1 MEQYG
6 KTLAA
11 AHKITSRRTRESLLA
26 RLADNESTLV
36 EVCNV
41 LTESVSAHQ
50 RITPAAE
57 WLIDNFHLIDEQIAT
72 AKRHLPRGYSR
83 ELPRLASG
91 PSAGLPRVYDIA
103 LETISHGDGLVDAQ
117 RLSRFVA
124 AYQTVTVL
132 KLGELWAIPI
142 MLRLALI
149 ENLRRVGVR
158 MATGRADRDLANVWA
173 DQMME
178 TAESD
183 PKSLILVIADMARSS
198 PPLGSAFVAE
208 LTRRLQGQSPSLALA
223 LTWIEQQLA
232 ESHLTIDQLVQLE
245 AQVQASHQVS
255 ISNSIGSLRLLSA
268 IDWREFVEQMSVVER
283 ILRED
288 PAGVHASMEF
298 ATRDSY
304 RHATEQIARHSAL
317 SESEV
322 AAKAVEL
329 AAARAADV
337 GDAAA
342 ADPRAAHVG
351 FYLIDEG
358 LPVLES
364 AVGVKR
370 SALDSLCS
378 FGHRYP
384 LQIYLGT
391 IAVITGTL
399 TAGLVGRTYSG
410 LAEPHSAASIALL
423 TMVTLVSML
432 ATSQLAVS
440 FVNWLVTLLVAPRSL
455 PRMDYSSGIA
465 PEART
470 LVAVPTL
477 LTDRQ
482 SVQSLIEALE
492 VRFLA
497 NRDPLLHFALLSD
510 FPDAAEETLPTDAP
524 LLQLAQ
530 DGINALNRA
539 YCPNEQSRS
548 GDIFYLLH
556 RPRRWNPQQGAW
568 MGYERKR
575 GKLGDLNSLLR
586 GNPGDRF
593 SLIVGDIE
601 VLSQVKY
608 VITLDTDT
616 QLPRDSAREL
626 IGVMAHLLNWPQFD
640 RPRFDWP
647 PSNRPARVERRRV
660 VTAGYGILQPRVAV
674 SLPGTRRSQ
683 YARLFSGE
691 PGLDPYT
698 RTVSDV
704 YQDAFGEGSFIG
716 KGIYDVDA
724 FENALADRFPN
735 NRILSHDLLEGC
747 YARSGLLS
755 DVELYEQ
762 FPARYSADVARRHR
776 WIRGDWQLVGWLR
789 RTVRMSDGR
798 REPNPLSWLSQWKV
812 FDNLRRSL
820 VPATLM
826 LILLVGWAALRD
838 PLLWTA
844 VVIAVLLLPAVATAL
859 TDLLRKPEEASV
871 EQHIVAV
878 ARTARVQFAQVLL
891 ALAWLPYEAF
901 YSLDAILRTLWRKLI
916 SRRRLLEWKPSSIV
930 ERQLEESHST
940 DLAAVYRTMW
950 IAPAIAVLTW
960 TVMPAMNVSALR
972 IAAPILLL
980 WLVSPALAWWIS
992 RPLAPRSEDLS
1003 LGHVRFLRKL
1013 ARKTWG
1019 YFETYVNAEEN
1030 WLPPDNVQQKSGV
1043 VIAHRTSPTNMGLAL
1058 LADLGAHDLGYQS
1071 AGQLLTRTS
1080 HALRTMQSL
1089 ERYRGHFF
1097 NWYDTR
1103 TLTPL
1108 APRYVSTVDS
1118 GNLAG
1123 HVLTLCAGLA
1133 SLADAPIVHP
1143 RWVEGVSDTF
1153 EVLRAA
1159 IGPQAPR
1166 VVVRFAAALERAA
1179 TEHDSKLASV
1189 FHHVDLLA
1197 TASAEIAEHYRAQPV
1212 ALPAAPVFAGP
1223 EVPNAADE
1231 HMLEIDGWAEALARQ
1246 CAALRDELILLAPW
1260 LAATKSETSGV
1271 AHVAEVSSV
1280 TTLRAL
1286 AALDE
1291 TGEKEPRD
1299 SATLR
1304 AQAATRA
1311 RERIAA
1317 IDDLVQQASAFA
1329 DVDYGFLFD
1338 RVRRQFVIGY
1348 NVGDA
1353 RADASY
1359 YDLLASE
1366 ARLVNFVAIAQG
1378 KLPQESWFALGRL
1391 LTSAG
1396 GEPVLLSW
1404 SGSMFEYLMPLLIM
1418 PTYEHTLLDQ
1428 TYIAAV
1434 DRQIEY
1440 GRQRGVPWGVSECGY
1455 NAVDAHDNYQYRA
1468 FGVPGLGLKRGL
1480 ADDLVIAPYASAL
1493 ALMVSPEAACVNLQR
1508 LAEVGMYGRFGMF
1521 EAIDYTPSRQ
1531 RRGESS
1537 SIVRS
1542 FMAHHHGMSLVA
1554 FSNALLAKPMQRRFE
1569 SDPLF
1574 KATLLLL
1581 QERIPRATLFY
1592 DTATIAPDLAVTS
1605 TSAELP
1611 IRVLATPNT
1620 PVPEVNLL
1628 SNGRYHVMVTNA
1640 GGGSSRWKDFA
1651 ITRWREDT
1659 TCDNWGMFCY
1669 LRDVASGEFWSVAY
1683 QPTLR
1688 VTGHY
1693 EAIFTEGRA
1702 EFRRRDLDIETHTEI
1717 VVSPEDDI
1725 ELRRVRITN
1734 RGRSRRT
1741 IEVTSYAEMVLAP
1754 PAADALHSA
1763 FSNLFV
1769 QTEIIEGRAAILCT
1783 RRPRSRD
1790 EHTPIS
1796 FQLMTVHGEAGTPSF
1811 ETDRVR
1817 FIGRGGTIAAPHA
1830 LLGRSALSGSA
1841 GSVLDPIA
1849 AIRQQVTIDA
1859 GDSATVDIVCGV
1871 GDTRDVVLGLIEK
1884 YQDRRLADR
1893 VFDLTWTHSQVVLR
1907 QLNATEADAQLY
1919 SRLASSVLYA
1929 NESLRG
1935 PPSVLMRNRR
1945 SQSGL
1950 WSYAISGDLPIVLL
1964 QISKAASIDLVR
1976 QMVQA
1981 HAYWRLKG
1989 LAVDLV
1995 IWNEDHDVYRQQLQ
2009 EQILGLIAAGVEAHF
2024 VERPGGG
2031 IFVRHAEQISNE
2043 DRLLFESVAR
2053 VIISDSRG
2061 TLAEQ
2066 VGRRAPLEVRV
2077 PRLTPTRTYRP
2088 EPPLEPI
2095 VDDLILFNGLG
2106 GFTPDGREYVIA
2118 PPRGKAT
2125 PAPWVNVLANPNFGT
2140 VVAESGQA
2148 YTWNMNAH
2156 LYRLTPW
2163 QNDTVD
2169 EANGEALYIRDE
2181 ETAKFWSP
2189 SSSEISPSD
2198 DVAPTVTRHGF
2209 GYSVFERIED
2219 DIHSELTIFV
2229 ALDAS
2234 IKFSI
2239 LKLTNRSERPRRL
2252 SVTGYAEWVLGDLRT
2267 KSAMHVMT
2275 EVEPKFGAIYA
2286 RNPFNTEFA
2295 ESIGFFDVDDTA
2307 RTVTGD
2313 RTEFIGRN
2321 RTWRN
2326 PAALRRTRLSGR
2338 VGAALD
2344 PCAAMQVTFDLA
2356 PEQEREIVF
2365 RLGAANSVAA
2375 ANALVQR
2382 FRGVAIAHQ
2391 ALEAVLQHWQ
2401 RTLGAVQV
2409 DTPDTALNVLTNGWL
2424 VYQTMGCRLWG
2435 RSGYYQSGGAFGF
2448 RDQLQDVMALLHTEP
2463 GAARAQ
2469 IVLCA
2474 SRQFVEGDVQHWWH
2488 PPSGRGVRTHCSDDY
2503 LWLPLATSRYV
2514 LATGDVSILDE
2525 TSRFLEGRPVNAED
2539 DSYYDMPVRSDE
2551 SADVYQ
2557 HCVRA
2562 ILYGLKFG
2570 EHGLPLIGSGDWND
2584 GMNLVGMRGKGESVW
2599 LAFFLCHVLRQFAP
2613 IARMRGETSFAA
2625 RCEHEATQL
2634 AMRIEETA
2642 WDGDWYRRA
2651 YFDDGTPLGSKSNP
2665 ECQIDSIS
2673 QSWSVLSGAG
2683 DLARSRRAMDAVYA
2697 RLVRREHALIQLL
2710 DPPFDKSDLDP
2721 GYIRGYVP
2729 GVRENGGQYTHAA
2742 IWTAMAFAALGDCRR
2757 AWELTSMINPVN
2769 HGRTAETEAI
2779 YKVEPYVVA
2788 ADVYAV
2794 APHTGRGGWTWYTG
2808 SAGWMYRLI
2817 VESLLGLKLEGD
2829 RLHVTPC
2836 LPAEWSEFK
2845 LSYRYRETEYRI
2857 TVFRSSVEDE
2867 EHVRVT
2873 VDSAAQAGDYI
2884 QLVDDRK
2891 THEVEVRVNA
2901 RAVAGESLLAK

>member
-6 KTLAA
+6 KTLAGT
-11 AHKITSRRTRESLLA
+11 HKITARRTREPLLA
-26 RLADNESTLV
+26 RLADNENKLV
-36 EVCNV
+36 EVCHL
-41 LTESVSAHQ
+41 LTESLTVHQ
-50 RITPAAE
+50 RITPAGE
-57 WLIDNFHLIDEQIAT
+57 WLIDNFHLIEEQIAT

-103 LETISHGDGLVDAQ
+103 LETISHGDGLVDAP

-124 AYQTVTVL
+124 SYQTVTPL

-158 MATGRADRDLANVWA
+158 MAAARADRDLANVWA

-178 TAESD
+178 IAESD

-208 LTRRLQGQSPSLALA
+208 LTRRLQGQSPALALA

-245 AQVQASHQVS
+245 AQQQASHQVS

-268 IDWREFVEQMSVVER
+268 IDWREFVEELSAVET

-288 PAGVHASMEF
+288 PAGVHAAMEF

-304 RHATEQIARHSAL
+304 RHATEQAARRSTL

-329 AAARAADV
+329 ARNRVDTT
-337 GDAAA
+337 
-342 ADPRAAHVG
+342 DPRTAHVG
-351 FYLIDEG
+351 YYLIDEG
-358 LPVLES
+358 LPALER

-370 SALDSLCS
+370 SALDTLRG
-378 FGHRYP
+378 FGRRYP
-384 LQIYLGT
+384 LPIYLGT
-391 IAVITGTL
+391 IVTITAAL
-399 TAGLVGRTYSG
+399 SVG
-410 LAEPHSAASIALL
+410 LATRVYPWLAVSLDAASVALL
-423 TMVTLVSML
+423 ALPILLFLL

-440 FVNWLVTLLVAPRSL
+440 IVNWLVTLLVKPRPL
-455 PRMDYSSGIA
+455 PRMDYSEGI
-465 PEART
+465 PPSVRT

-477 LTDRQ
+477 LTDAA
-482 SVQSLIEALE
+482 SAEKLLEALE

-497 NRDPLLHFALLSD
+497 NRDANLHFALLTD
-510 FPDAAEETLPTDAP
+510 FPDAYQETLSSDDA
-524 LLQLAQ
+524 LLQLAR
-530 DGINALNRA
+530 DGINSLNRT
-539 YCPNEQSRS
+539 YGDKGESS

-556 RPRRWNPQQGAW
+556 RPRRWNAQQRMW
-568 MGYERKR
+568 MGRERKR
-575 GKLGDLNSLLR
+575 GKLGDLNALLR
-586 GNPGDRF
+586 GHAGDAF
-593 SLIVGDIE
+593 SVIVGDIE
-601 VLSQVKY
+601 PLSQVKY

-616 QLPRDSAREL
+616 QLPRESARQL
-626 IGVMAHLLNWPQFD
+626 VGAMAHPLNWPQFD
-640 RPRFDWP
+640 RPRFDP
-647 PSNRPARVERRRV
+647 TQAGSSDSNSPRRATPRHA
-660 VTAGYGILQPRVAV
+660 VTAGYGILQPRIAV
-674 SLPGTRRSQ
+674 SLPETRRSP
-683 YARLFSGE
+683 YARLYSGE

-724 FENALADRFPN
+724 FESALANRFPD

-747 YARSGLLS
+747 LARSGLLS
-755 DVELYEQ
+755 DVQLYEQ
-762 FPARYSADVARRHR
+762 FPSRYSADVARRHR
-776 WIRGDWQLVGWLR
+776 WIRGDWQLLGWLR
-789 RTVRMSDGR
+789 RRVPLPDGR
-798 REPNPLSWLSQWKV
+798 RVPNPMSWLSQWKI

-820 VPATLM
+820 VPVSLLLM
-826 LILLVGWAALRD
+826 LLVGWAAL
-838 PLLWTA
+838 PHPWLWTA
-844 VVIAVLLLPAVATAL
+844 VVFAVLLLPAVTTAL
-859 TDLLRKPEEASV
+859 TDLLRKPHETPI
-871 EQHIVAV
+871 EQHLVAV
-878 ARTARVQFAQVLL
+878 GRTAQTQATQSLL

-901 YSLDAILRTLWRKLI
+901 YSVDAIARTLWRTLI

-930 ERQLEESHST
+930 ERQLEEGNSS
-940 DLAAVYRTMW
+940 DLAAVYQTMW
-950 IAPAIAVLTW
+950 IAPTIAVLTW
-960 TVMPAMNVSALR
+960 TVMPAMNASALR

-992 RPLAPRSEDLS
+992 RPLAPRSDDLS
-1003 LGHVRFLRKL
+1003 VDQVKFLRRL

-1019 YFETYVNAEEN
+1019 FFETYVSAEEN

-1043 VIAHRTSPTNMGLAL
+1043 VIAHRTSPTNIGLAL
-1058 LADLGAHDLGYQS
+1058 LGELTARDFGYQTG
-1071 AGQLLTRTS
+1071 GQFVTRTTN
-1080 HALRTMQSL
+1080 AMRMMQSL
-1089 ERYRGHFF
+1089 ERHRGHFF

-1103 TLTPL
+1103 TLAPL
-1108 APRYVSTVDS
+1108 TPRYISTVDS
-1118 GNLAG
+1118 GNLVG
-1123 HVLTLCAGLA
+1123 SLLTLRAGLA
-1133 SLADAPIVHP
+1133 SIADQPIVHA
-1143 RWVEGVSDTF
+1143 RWLLGISDTF
-1153 EVLRAA
+1153 EVLREA
-1159 IGPQAPR
+1159 IGQQAPGP
-1166 VVVRFAAALERAA
+1166 VDRFAAALDQGLAK
-1179 TEHDSKLASV
+1179 HDGTLASV
-1189 FHHVDLLA
+1189 WSHIERLA
-1197 TASAEIAEHYRAQPV
+1197 TLAAEIAEHYRALPV
-1212 ALPAAPVFAGP
+1212 ALPTPPVFAGP
-1223 EVPNAADE
+1223 EVPDVADQRV
-1231 HMLEIDGWAEALARQ
+1231 LEIDGWAEALARQ
-1246 CAALRDELILLAPW
+1246 CAGMRDELQLLAPW
-1260 LAATKSETSGV
+1260 LAEPKSKLGGV
-1271 AHVAEVSSV
+1271 ALVGDGTAAI
-1280 TTLRAL
+1280 TLRAL
-1286 AALDE
+1286 AAINE
-1291 TGEKEPRD
+1291 GE
-1299 SATLR
+1299 SAAHEASALL
-1304 AQAATRA
+1304 AQGAQRA

-1317 IDDLVQQASAFA
+1317 IDDLIQQTGALAE
-1329 DVDYGFLFD
+1329 VDYGFLFD

-1353 RADASY
+1353 RTDASY

-1366 ARLVNFVAIAQG
+1366 ARLANFIAIAQG

-1404 SGSMFEYLMPLLIM
+1404 SGSMFEYLMPLLMM
-1418 PTYEHTLLDQ
+1418 PTYENTLLDQ

-1434 DRQIEY
+1434 ERQIDY

-1493 ALMVSPEAACVNLQR
+1493 ALMVSPSAACTNLLK
-1508 LAEVGMYGRFGMF
+1508 LAGEGLYGRFGMF

-1537 SIVRS
+1537 SIVQS
-1542 FMAHHHGMSLVA
+1542 FMAHHHGMSLLA
-1554 FSNALLAKPMQRRFE
+1554 FSHALLDRPMQKRFE
-1569 SDPLF
+1569 SDPRF

-1581 QERIPRATLFY
+1581 QERIPRSTPFYAT
-1592 DTATIAPDLAVTS
+1592 ASIAPDLAVGQA
-1605 TSAELP
+1605 SAEP
-1611 IRVLATPNT
+1611 PVRVLATPNT
-1620 PVPEVNLL
+1620 PVPEVHLL

-1651 ITRWREDT
+1651 ITRWREDV
-1659 TCDNWGMFCY
+1659 TCDNWGTFCY
-1669 LRDVASGEFWSVAY
+1669 LRDVATGAFWSVAH

-1688 VTGHY
+1688 ATENY

-1734 RGRSRRT
+1734 RSRTRRM

-1769 QTEIIEGRAAILCT
+1769 QTEIIERRAAILCT

-1796 FQLMTVHGEAGTPSF
+1796 FQLMTVHGDAGAPSF

-1817 FIGRGGTIAAPHA
+1817 FIGRGGTLAAPHA
-1830 LLGRSALSGSA
+1830 LLGRGALSGSA

-1849 AIRQQVTIDA
+1849 SIRQQVTIDA

-1871 GDTRDVVLGLIEK
+1871 ADTRDAVLGLIEK

-1919 SRLASSVLYA
+1919 GRLASSVLYA
-1929 NESLRG
+1929 NASLRG
-1935 PPSVLMRNRR
+1935 APSVLLRNRR
-1945 SQSGL
+1945 GQSAL
-1950 WSYAISGDLPIVLL
+1950 WGYAISGDLPIVLL

-1976 QMVQA
+1976 QLVQA

-2024 VERPGGG
+2024 VDRPGG

-2053 VIISDSRG
+2053 VIISDARG

-2066 VGRRAPLEVRV
+2066 VSRRAQVDVRV

-2088 EPPLEPI
+2088 EPPLQPI

-2118 PPRGKAT
+2118 PPQGEAT

-2140 VVAESGQA
+2140 VVSESGQA
-2148 YTWNMNAH
+2148 YTWSTNAH

-2163 QNDTVD
+2163 INDAIG
-2169 EANGEALYIRDE
+2169 EANGEAIYIRDE
-2181 ETAKFWSP
+2181 ETGKFWSP
-2189 SSSEISPSD
+2189 SSAAVSSPD
-2198 DVAPTVTRHGF
+2198 DIAPTVTRHGF

-2219 DIHSELTIFV
+2219 DIHSELTVFV
-2229 ALDAS
+2229 ALEAAV
-2234 IKFSI
+2234 KFSA
-2239 LKLTNRSERPRRL
+2239 LKLTNRSDRPRRL
-2252 SVTGYAEWVLGDLRT
+2252 TVTGYVEWVLGDLRT
-2267 KSAMHVMT
+2267 KSTMHVST
-2275 EVEPKFGAIYA
+2275 EVDAKSGAIYA
-2286 RNPFNTEFA
+2286 RNPYNIEFA
-2295 ESIGFFDVDDTA
+2295 DWIGFFDVDDPA

-2321 RTWRN
+2321 RSWRN

-2344 PCAAMQVTFDLA
+2344 PCAAMQVTVDLT
-2356 PEQEREIVF
+2356 PDQEREVVF
-2365 RLGAANSVAA
+2365 RLGAANNVQA

-2382 FRGVAIAHQ
+2382 FRGVAIAHE
-2391 ALEAVLQHWQ
+2391 ALEAVLQHW
-2401 RTLGAVQV
+2401 RHTLGAVQV
-2409 DTPDTALNVLTNGWL
+2409 ETPDAALNVLTNGWL
-2424 VYQTMGCRLWG
+2424 IYQTMGCRLWA
-2435 RSGYYQSGGAFGF
+2435 RSGYYQSGGAYGF
-2448 RDQLQDVMALLHTEP
+2448 RDQLQDVMALVHTEP
-2463 GAARAQ
+2463 RAMRAQ
-2469 IVLCA
+2469 IALCA

-2503 LWLPLATSRYV
+2503 LWLPLAASRYV
-2514 LATGDVSILDE
+2514 IATGDTSILDE

-2562 ILYGLKFG
+2562 ILHGLKFG

-2584 GMNLVGMRGKGESVW
+2584 GMNLIGMRGKGESVW
-2599 LAFFLCHVLRQFAP
+2599 LAFFLVHVLRQFAP
-2613 IARMRGETSFAA
+2613 IARMRGDTSFAA
-2625 RCEHEATQL
+2625 RCEHEAAQL
-2634 AMRIEETA
+2634 STRIEENA

-2651 YFDDGTPLGSKSNP
+2651 YFDDGTPLGSKSNT

-2683 DLARSRRAMDAVYA
+2683 ESVRSHRAMDAVYA
-2697 RLVRREHALIQLL
+2697 RLVRHDPGLIQLL
-2710 DPPFDKSDLDP
+2710 DPPFDKSNLDP

-2742 IWTAMAFAALGDCRR
+2742 IWTAMAFAALGDSRR

-2769 HGRTAETEAI
+2769 HGRSAQAVAI

-2829 RLHVTPC
+2829 RLQIAPC
-2836 LPAEWSEFK
+2836 LPVEWNEFK

-2857 TVFRSSVEDE
+2857 AVRRVETNEEQANAISVS
-2867 EHVRVT
+2867 
-2873 VDSAAQAGDYI
+2873 VDGATQDADYI
-2884 QLVDDRK
+2884 LLINDKQP
-2891 THEVEVRVNA
+2891 HEVEVRVHTA
-2901 RAVAGESLLAK
+2901 ALASAPLLES